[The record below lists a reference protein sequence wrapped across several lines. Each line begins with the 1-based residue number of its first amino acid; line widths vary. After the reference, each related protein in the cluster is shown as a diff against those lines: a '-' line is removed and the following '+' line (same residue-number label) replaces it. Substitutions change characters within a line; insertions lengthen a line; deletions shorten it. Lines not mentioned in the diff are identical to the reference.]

1 MRAVYFQRLDIAMF
15 PLGSFLSSAGCL
27 AITLKHQPVPALPL
41 CRPHYCSL
49 EELESTAEGLRL

>member
-1 MRAVYFQRLDIAMF
+1 MF